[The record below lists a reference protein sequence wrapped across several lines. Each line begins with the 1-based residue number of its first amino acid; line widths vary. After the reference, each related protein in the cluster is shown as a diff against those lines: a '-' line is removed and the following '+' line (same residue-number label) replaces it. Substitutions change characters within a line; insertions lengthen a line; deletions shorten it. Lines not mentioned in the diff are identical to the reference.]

1 MAVVGRV
8 LRGPAGSVHFALMI
22 RTFTRQRRAAF
33 LLAPALLIGL
43 AACGSDSKDTT
54 AVAVETTAPSA
65 ETTAA
70 PAAETTTAMAAETT
84 AATTA
89 DSAAAASP
97 DTTAVAT
104 AVRTISAACTKDK
117 LALKTPG
124 TMTIGTDSP
133 AFPPWFSDD
142 TPSNGKGFEGA
153 VAAAVAETLGFTGKE
168 VKWIKVPFNSSF
180 APGKKDF
187 DFDINQISI
196 TDERKATVD
205 FSDGYFDVNQAVV
218 ALKDSPAVSA
228 KTVADLAKLKFG
240 VQQGTTSLQFV
251 TDVVKPRAE
260 PFVYSTNNDAK
271 AALAAKQ
278 IDAIVLDLPTAF
290 YVSSVEIE
298 GSILVGQ
305 FPSQGGAEQF
315 GMLFEKASALTPCVN
330 EALAVLKASGKLATI
345 QTEQLS
351 TATNAPVFG

>member
-1 MAVVGRV
+1 
-8 LRGPAGSVHFALMI
+8 MI
-22 RTFTRQRRAAF
+22 RTFTRQRRAAL

-43 AACGSDSKDTT
+43 AACGKDSKD
-54 AVAVETTAPSA
+54 SA
-65 ETTAA
+65 A
-70 PAAETTTAMAAETT
+70 AAETT
-84 AATTA
+84 AAAAETTAVPSAESTAAIAAETTAAATA
-89 DSAAAASP
+89 DSAAATP

-104 AVRTISAACTKDK
+104 GVPAISAACSKDK
-117 LALKTPG
+117 LALKTGG
-124 TMTIGTDSP
+124 TLTIGTDSP

-153 VAAAVAETLGFTGKE
+153 VAAAVAETLGFTGTE

-251 TDVVKPRAE
+251 TDVVKPSAE

-298 GSILVGQ
+298 GSVLVGQ

-315 GMLFEKASALTPCVN
+315 GMLFEKASTLTPCVN
-330 EALAVLKASGKLATI
+330 EALAVLKASGKLAAI

>member
-1 MAVVGRV
+1 
-8 LRGPAGSVHFALMI
+8 MI
-22 RTFTRQRRAAF
+22 RTLTRQRRAA
-33 LLAPALLIGL
+33 LLVAPALLLGL
-43 AACGSDSKDTT
+43 SACGSDSKDT
-54 AVAVETTAPSA
+54 AAAETTAAASA
-65 ETTAA
+65 ETTA
-70 PAAETTTAMAAETT
+70 AMAAETT
-84 AATTA
+84 AAMAAETTA
-89 DSAAAASP
+89 AMAAETTGAVAT
-97 DTTAVAT
+97 DTTAAK
-104 AVRTISAACTKDK
+104 AAAPAMSADCSKDK
-117 LALKTPG
+117 LALKTAG
-124 TMTIGTDSP
+124 SLTIGTDSP

-153 VAAAVAETLGFTGKE
+153 VAAAVAETLGFTPAE
-168 VKWIKVPFNSSF
+168 VKWIKVPFNSSY

-196 TDERKATVD
+196 TEERKATVD

-251 TDVVKPRAE
+251 TDVVKPSAE

-290 YVSSVEIE
+290 YVSAVEIE
-298 GSILVGQ
+298 GSVLVGQ
-305 FPSQGGAEQF
+305 FPAQGGGEQF

-330 EALAVLKASGKLATI
+330 EALAVLKSSGKLAAI
-345 QTEQLS
+345 QTEQLA

>member
-1 MAVVGRV
+1 
-8 LRGPAGSVHFALMI
+8 MI
-22 RTFTRQRRAAF
+22 RTFTRQRRAAL

-43 AACGSDSKDTT
+43 AACSKDSKDT
-54 AVAVETTAPSA
+54 AVVAETTASA
-65 ETTAA
+65 VETTAA
-70 PAAETTTAMAAETT
+70 PAAETTAAIAEETT
-84 AATTA
+84 AAATA
-89 DSAAAASP
+89 DSAAAATP
-97 DTTAVAT
+97 DTTAVAA
-104 AVRTISAACTKDK
+104 AVPAISAACSKDK
-117 LALKTPG
+117 LALKTAG
-124 TMTIGTDSP
+124 TLTIGTDSP

-153 VAAAVAETLGFTGKE
+153 VAAAVAEALGFTGTE

-251 TDVVKPRAE
+251 TDIVKPSAE

-298 GSILVGQ
+298 GSVLVGQ
-305 FPSQGGAEQF
+305 FASQGGAEQF
-315 GMLFEKASALTPCVN
+315 GMLFEKASTLTPCVN
-330 EALAVLKASGKLATI
+330 EALAVLKASGKLAAI

>member
-1 MAVVGRV
+1 
-8 LRGPAGSVHFALMI
+8 MI
-22 RTFTRQRRAAF
+22 RTFTRQRRAAL

-43 AACGSDSKDTT
+43 AACGKDSKDT
-54 AVAVETTAPSA
+54 AVVAETTASAA

-70 PAAETTTAMAAETT
+70 PAAETTAAIAAETT
-84 AATTA
+84 ETAASTAA
-89 DSAAAASP
+89 DSAAAATP
-97 DTTAVAT
+97 DTTAVAPVVP
-104 AVRTISAACTKDK
+104 AISATCSKDK
-117 LALKTPG
+117 LALKTGG
-124 TMTIGTDSP
+124 TLTIGTDSP

-153 VAAAVAETLGFTGKE
+153 VAAAVAETLGFTGTE

-196 TDERKATVD
+196 TAERKATVD

-218 ALKDSPAVSA
+218 ALKDSSAVSA

-251 TDVVKPRAE
+251 TDVVKPSAE

-298 GSILVGQ
+298 GSVLVGQ

-315 GMLFEKASALTPCVN
+315 GMLFEKGSTLTPCVN
-330 EALAVLKASGKLATI
+330 EALAVLKSSGKLAAI

>member
-1 MAVVGRV
+1 
-8 LRGPAGSVHFALMI
+8 MI

-43 AACGSDSKDTT
+43 AACSKDSKD
-54 AVAVETTAPSA
+54 SA
-65 ETTAA
+65 A
-70 PAAETTTAMAAETT
+70 AAETT
-84 AATTA
+84 AAAAETTAVPSAESTAAIAAETTAAATA
-89 DSAAAASP
+89 DSAAATP

-104 AVRTISAACTKDK
+104 GVPAISAACSKDK
-117 LALKTPG
+117 LALKTGG
-124 TMTIGTDSP
+124 TLTIGTDSP

-153 VAAAVAETLGFTGKE
+153 VAAAVAETLGFTGTD

-196 TDERKATVD
+196 TAERKATVD

-228 KTVADLAKLKFG
+228 KTVVDLAKLKFG

-251 TDVVKPRAE
+251 TDVVKPSAE

-298 GSILVGQ
+298 GSVLVGQ

-315 GMLFEKASALTPCVN
+315 GMLFEKGSTLTPCVN
-330 EALAVLKASGKLATI
+330 EALAVLKASGKLAAI

>member
-1 MAVVGRV
+1 
-8 LRGPAGSVHFALMI
+8 MI

-43 AACGSDSKDTT
+43 AACSKDSKDTA
-54 AVAVETTAPSA
+54 AVAETTASAAETTAVPSA

-70 PAAETTTAMAAETT
+70 PAAETTA
-84 AATTA
+84 AATV
-89 DSAAAASP
+89 DSAAATP
-97 DTTAVAT
+97 DSTAVA
-104 AVRTISAACTKDK
+104 AGVPAISAACSKDK
-117 LALKTPG
+117 LVLKTAG
-124 TMTIGTDSP
+124 TLTIGTDSP

-153 VAAAVAETLGFTGKE
+153 VGAAVAETLGFTGTE

-251 TDVVKPRAE
+251 TDVVKPSAE

-298 GSILVGQ
+298 GSVLVGQ

-315 GMLFEKASALTPCVN
+315 GMLFEKGSTLTPCVN
-330 EALAVLKASGKLATI
+330 EALAVLKSSGKLAAI